1 MYSSLLY
8 VCSIPFPIL
17 PSFSFF
23 PFFKNFHVGVIV
35 DSHAVVRNHK
45 EGSLVPFTKYLPM
58 ETSRKA
64 MVQHHNQDTDIGSPL
79 TLFRFP
85 RFYLHLF
92 VCVLNSTQFITLWIC
107 MCTATIKVTVQV
119 QHKFVLPFYDHTLP
133 VSTPLNPYP
142 NLWQLNSPPFVKCV
156 ISQMLYK

>member
-1 MYSSLLY
+1 MDSGLHNKRIYSQSTYFHSHISHTFTQTWHFHVPRFSEVWWDRLDPQRPHPVSPVLFHQSPLHSSFQYFTKFFLNPTVYSSLLY

-64 MVQHHNQDTDIGSPL
+64 MVQHHNQDTDIGR
-79 TLFRFP
+79 T
-85 RFYLHLF
+85 H
-92 VCVLNSTQFITLWIC
+92 
-107 MCTATIKVTVQV
+107 
-119 QHKFVLPFYDHTLP
+119 
-133 VSTPLNPYP
+133 
-142 NLWQLNSPPFVKCV
+142 
-156 ISQMLYK
+156 